1 MLIYSTSCF
10 RYVSCS
16 IGTYLSVPVLTYM
29 YICDLEQTL
38 DTLPQLTPPIKA
50 PRRQLVASWC
60 HTPPTVPNGRPT
72 VAQRSR
78 RAPRQAAA
86 WREARWCGCGR
97 ARPGARG
104 CRRAAPPACRACE
117 VRDGAGR
124 EGLHREMR
132 CSSSIEND
140 SSRKQGLLQ
149 PRCCSLGNEQRFP
162 FILTFS
168 AYNRTRNKDFCL
180 AKKVTR

>member
-1 MLIYSTSCF
+1 MLPSCF
-10 RYVSCS
+10 LLYWNVFICTCINIYVYMRPGADAGHPPSAHAANKSPQKTACR
-16 IGTYLSVPVLTYM
+16 LLVPHT
-29 YICDLEQTL
+29 TNG
-38 DTLPQLTPPIKA
+38 PQ
-50 PRRQLVASWC
+50 RS
-60 HTPPTVPNGRPT
+60 PNGRGARP
-72 VAQRSR
+72 VR
-78 RAPRQAAA
+78 RRHGARRGGAGAAGPGLAPGAAA
-86 WREARWCGCGR
+86 E
-97 ARPGARG
+97 
-104 CRRAAPPACRACE
+104 RRRPPAGPARCGTG
-117 VRDGAGR
+117 RDGAGR

>member
-10 RYVSCS
+10 RHVSCS

-72 VAQRSR
+72 VAA
-78 RAPRQAAA
+78 RAPSGGGMARGAVVRVRQGPA
-86 WREARWCGCGR
+86 WRQGLPQSGAARLQGLR
-97 ARPGARG
+97 
-104 CRRAAPPACRACE
+104 
-117 VRDGAGR
+117 GAGR
-124 EGLHREMR
+124 GGTGRGGRGYTE
-132 CSSSIEND
+132 
-140 SSRKQGLLQ
+140 K
-149 PRCCSLGNEQRFP
+149 
-162 FILTFS
+162 
-168 AYNRTRNKDFCL
+168 
-180 AKKVTR
+180 